1 VRRGKAGCPE
11 NLMYPGQAY
20 VQLLLVLVMLVCVPW
35 MLLPKPLI
43 LKKRHEARLAAGYAE
58 LNDDDDAD
66 NSAHPWVRVRVQ
78 QCAPTHDVRFC
89 RYRFPATDLN
99 SKATWFGIQ

>member
-1 VRRGKAGCPE
+1 
-11 NLMYPGQAY
+11 MYPGQAY

-66 NSAHPWVRVRVQ
+66 NSAHPP
-78 QCAPTHDVRFC
+78 QCQILPLPIS
-89 RYRFPATDLN
+89 RYRFKFQSNFVWDSIKSISNFCFQFYRN
-99 SKATWFGIQ
+99 S